1 MTATEKATGVQDLI
15 NRLRDDGV
23 RAGQEKADQ
32 VLRDARKQA
41 AEIVSQAKAEAEDML
56 AKARN
61 EIETE
66 KASAI
71 ESLKVA
77 IRDTEL
83 KMEAELKAT
92 FAAHV
97 KRLVSVEMRD
107 VEFLKQIILA
117 IAGMAAGD
125 KACGE
130 QPVTILLPENLFRSD
145 KRETRLTDEGRENFR
160 RLVLGI
166 SGDMLREGVD
176 LKPSDSIGGGIRI
189 QLVGEDLEI
198 DLSDKAISE
207 LLLQTMLRRYRSLVA
222 GAE

>member
-1 MTATEKATGVQDLI
+1 MTETENATGVQDLI

-23 RAGQEKADQ
+23 RAGQDKADQ

-41 AEIVSQAKAEAEDML
+41 AEIVSQAKAEAEEML
-56 AKARN
+56 EKARN

-66 KASAI
+66 KSSAI
-71 ESLKVA
+71 ESLKIA

-83 KMEAELKAT
+83 KMESELKAT

-107 VEFLKQIILA
+107 LEFLKQIILA
-117 IAGMAAGD
+117 IAGLAAGD

-130 QPVTILLPENLFRSD
+130 QPVNILLPENLFRSD
-145 KRETRLTDEGRENFR
+145 KRETRLTQEGRDNFR

-166 SGDMLREGVD
+166 TGDMLREGVD
-176 LKPSDSIGGGIRI
+176 LKPSESIGGGIRI

>member
-1 MTATEKATGVQDLI
+1 MTETENATGVQDLI

-23 RAGQEKADQ
+23 RAGQDKADQ

-41 AEIVSQAKAEAEDML
+41 AEIVSQAKAEAEEML
-56 AKARN
+56 EKARN

-66 KASAI
+66 KSSAI
-71 ESLKVA
+71 ESLKIA

-107 VEFLKQIILA
+107 LEFLKQIILA
-117 IAGMAAGD
+117 IAGLAAGD

-130 QPVTILLPENLFRSD
+130 QPVNILLPENLFRSD
-145 KRETRLTDEGRENFR
+145 KRETRLTQEGRDNFR

-166 SGDMLREGVD
+166 TGDMLREGVD
-176 LKPSDSIGGGIRI
+176 LKPSESIGGGIRI